1 MSNGFASWPR
11 PGNTHP
17 RPGVRLM
24 LHQGR
29 PTELAQMVLEGEADI
44 AIATESLHNTVSITP
59 T

>member
-1 MSNGFASWPR
+1 
-11 PGNTHP
+11 
-17 RPGVRLM
+17 M

-59 T
+59 TWMATLPRRCAGGCKPKSIALP